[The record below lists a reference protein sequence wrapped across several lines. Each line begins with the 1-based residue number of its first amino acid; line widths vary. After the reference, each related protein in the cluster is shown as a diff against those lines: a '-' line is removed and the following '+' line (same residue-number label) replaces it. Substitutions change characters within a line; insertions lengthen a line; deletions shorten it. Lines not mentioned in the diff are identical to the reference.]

1 MPIEVLIYGGIDECT
16 SAEFIEEINEAL
28 AEDVS
33 SDIVVR
39 LNTPGGS
46 PEYAWGMIAKFSELQ
61 GKKSVKNDGKS
72 YSMGLYF
79 NCYAENCSALDVTQF
94 ILHRAAYPSW
104 VECDENC
111 FTDAMKTNLANINKS
126 LRKAFES
133 KVDVAKFEN
142 LKSVKDK
149 GITLDQV
156 FSMDSRIDIPLTAKE
171 AKQIGLINEIIT
183 ITPSIKAEIESFEK
197 RAFSVTAKYNGKIEA
212 KEVEKFNQP
221 KNKIM
226 TIETLKAEH
235 PSVYAQVLALG
246 IAQEQ
251 DRVNACLVFI
261 DADVKGVKEAIASGK
276 SLSATQMAEFT
287 MKAVSAATLAKIEA
301 ENPEVKNTAA
311 GAAEKTAKEKEVGAF
326 ESALDKNL
334 GLKK

>member
-1 MPIEVLIYGGIDECT
+1 MPEVLIYGGIDECT

-46 PEYAWGMIAKFSELQ
+46 PEYGWGMIAKYAELQ

-94 ILHRAAYPSW
+94 LLHRAAYPTW
-104 VECDENC
+104 IECDENY
-111 FTDAMKTNLANINKS
+111 FTDAMKTNLANINKN
-126 LRKAFES
+126 LRKAFEA

-156 FSMDSRIDIPLTAKE
+156 FSMDSRIDVPLTAKE

-197 RAFSVTAKYNGKIEA
+197 HAFSIAARYNGKIET
-212 KEVEKFNQP
+212 KQTEIIKP
-221 KNKIM
+221 KHKTM
-226 TIETLKAEH
+226 TIEILKAEH
-235 PSVYAQVLALG
+235 PDVFAQALALG
-246 IAQEQ
+246 VAQEK

-261 DADVKGVKEAIASGK
+261 DADAKGVKEAIASGNP
-276 SLSATQMAEFT
+276 LSATQMAEFT
-287 MKAVSAATLAKIEA
+287 MKAVNAATLAKIEA
-301 ENPEVKNTAA
+301 ENPETKTTAS
-311 GAAEKTAKEKEVGAF
+311 GAAEKTEKEKEIAAF
-326 ESALDKNL
+326 AASLDKKL
-334 GLKK
+334 GLK